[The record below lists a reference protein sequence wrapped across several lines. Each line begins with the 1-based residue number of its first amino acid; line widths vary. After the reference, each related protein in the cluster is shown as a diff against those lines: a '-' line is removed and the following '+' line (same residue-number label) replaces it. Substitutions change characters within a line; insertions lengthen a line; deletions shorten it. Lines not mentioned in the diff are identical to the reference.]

1 MFRQAI
7 EKLERELRTLEKEYR
22 HDLPKEI
29 KRALAMGDLRENAE
43 YHAALERQSYVKAKI
58 GHIKKRLSEI
68 AMIKIDSLP
77 RDRVGLGS
85 TVVLYDLSEDKE
97 VRYELVFADDSD
109 FSRGLL
115 SVTSPIGKGTRGPP
129 GRGGSLHSGSQ
140 RREAVRDR
148 FPADRARE
156 EERFLH
162 VPRRGGVAAHEP
174 PGRGRVS
181 RGDAEGRL
189 QPISPPFEGRYCED
203 IHVSPAATKA
213 PFPRCLSRPR
223 S

>member
-7 EKLERELRTLEKEYR
+7 EKLERELRTLEREYR
-22 HDLPKEI
+22 HELPKEI

-85 TVVLYDLSEDKE
+85 RVVLYDLSEEKE

-115 SVTSPIGKGTRGPP
+115 SVTSPIGKGLV
-129 GRGGSLHSGSQ
+129 GRRVGEEVSIQVPNGVRRFEIVSLQTVHEKEKGSSPS
-140 RREAVRDR
+140 RD
-148 FPADRARE
+148 E
-156 EERFLH
+156 EE
-162 VPRRGGVAAHEP
+162 
-174 PGRGRVS
+174 
-181 RGDAEGRL
+181 
-189 QPISPPFEGRYCED
+189 
-203 IHVSPAATKA
+203 
-213 PFPRCLSRPR
+213 
-223 S
+223 